1 MAISFTDF
9 NNLSEQEKKETL
21 MDLKNQIGVSG
32 IVKAWEIS
40 RSKVYSMLNDLN
52 IPLNAKGSKKTKT
65 KADVAEVSI
74 KDQDKQVAPKAQNR
88 KKTGMPKNTKKRVT
102 PESALEFEI
111 EENVSKFS
119 LHLETQGSASLIS
132 ETLQTLLAANK
143 IANSNIQVNITLQE
157 M

>member
-21 MDLKNQIGVSG
+21 QDLKNQIGVSG

-74 KDQDKQVAPKAQNR
+74 KGQDNQVAPKAQKP
-88 KKTGMPKNTKKRVT
+88 KKTGMPKNTKKRVA

-111 EENVSKFS
+111 EENFSKFS
-119 LHLETQGSASLIS
+119 LHLETQGNASLIS
-132 ETLQTLLAANK
+132 ETLQTLLAANQLS
-143 IANSNIQVNITLQE
+143 NSNIQVNITLQE